1 MIIKSEGEKIKL
13 CQNPPRDRKYV
24 IKAFTD
30 LVVQHAQLFQ
40 GDSLKTVISA
50 LIQMCTDG
58 FRGASNSDYNLGTTE
73 DMLIDGAVD
82 QTY

>member
-24 IKAFTD
+24 IKAYTD
-30 LVVQHAQLFQ
+30 LVVQYAQQFQ
-40 GDSLKTVISA
+40 EESLSKVISC

-58 FRGASNSDYNLGTTE
+58 FRGAQSPDYNTGTTE